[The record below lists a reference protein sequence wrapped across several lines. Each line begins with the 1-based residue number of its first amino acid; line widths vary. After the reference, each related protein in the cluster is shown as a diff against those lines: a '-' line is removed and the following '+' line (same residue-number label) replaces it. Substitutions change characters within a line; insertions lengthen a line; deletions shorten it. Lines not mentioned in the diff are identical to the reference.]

1 MQDSNW
7 DSLSLDPLK
16 DKVISFLKGK
26 GHVVH
31 NNEVFIQI
39 VNRIN
44 WGEPDDLLVS
54 FRTDRGLITLSVN
67 LRLQQSEPFS
77 LAYDDIES

>member
-16 DKVISFLKGK
+16 DKVISFLNCK